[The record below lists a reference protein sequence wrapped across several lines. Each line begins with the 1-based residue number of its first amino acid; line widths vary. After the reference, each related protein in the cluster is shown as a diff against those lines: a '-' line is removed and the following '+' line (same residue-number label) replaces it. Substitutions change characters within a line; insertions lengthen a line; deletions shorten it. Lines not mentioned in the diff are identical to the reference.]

1 MTTMEGITTGT
12 STDTDTATT
21 TTTGIG
27 TAEEGTGVE
36 ESGFPFSPT
45 RITLVTTAIR
55 TTATAK
61 AIIPATTATAEAII
75 RATVIKRNAPG
86 EVLHSHC
93 AGARDSAPVRS
104 NRPLVVRG
112 ISRMAI

>member
-36 ESGFPFSPT
+36 ESGFLFSPT

-55 TTATAK
+55 
-61 AIIPATTATAEAII
+61 TTATAEAII

-112 ISRMAI
+112 ISRM